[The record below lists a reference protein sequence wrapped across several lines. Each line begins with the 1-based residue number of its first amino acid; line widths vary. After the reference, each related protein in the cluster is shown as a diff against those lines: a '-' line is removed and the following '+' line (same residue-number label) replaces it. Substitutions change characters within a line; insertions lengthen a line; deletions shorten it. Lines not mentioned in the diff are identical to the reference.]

1 MPKRTQ
7 LTLPEDDEEDED
19 LALVSHAVAQVVQ
32 LLRKIGNAILG
43 GDFSGDAR
51 GYRAIDI
58 QTFRDASEPGQVA
71 SGDYSLAIGS
81 QNTAA
86 GLRSVALGNNS
97 QANATD
103 SVAIAGAVA
112 SGVEA
117 TAIGRSAQVT
127 GLRSLALGYLA
138 QTPFAKT
145 SNITGANII
154 SALVASNDAADWM
167 LFNSGME
174 CCIFSDEIDFKT
186 VADQSFTFPAG
197 LRFWPNE
204 VGVTLSRL
212 NTLTTQPT
220 VRFGISGTP
229 AKHVAAVAATLLTA
243 LGKRERY
250 TPLTP
255 EDGETSLS
263 AGVTV
268 AAVAT
273 QMRGHFYWRGLLVRH
288 PESAAA

>member
-19 LALVSHAVAQVVQ
+19 LALVPHAVAQVVQ

-58 QTFRDASEPGQVA
+58 QTFRDASESGQVA

-81 QNTAA
+81 
-86 GLRSVALGNNS
+86 
-97 QANATD
+97 
-103 SVAIAGAVA
+103 
-112 SGVEA
+112 
-117 TAIGRSAQVT
+117 
-127 GLRSLALGYLA
+127 LALGYLA
-138 QTPFAKT
+138 QTPFATT

-288 PESAAA
+288 PESAA